1 MVLGF
6 SSYFFSFPP
15 LNFNFCNKRYVCW
28 SFPPRPQ
35 HRGLSQPEP
44 RARRRPD
51 LSLPPAA
58 AGALARHHTGG
69 PAAPPP
75 PPVGDFSLPLP
86 TTSPLPMAA
95 VDPLEGRTITRQVS
109 TATPTR
115 SCSLKRPCPST
126 TVSSPVCQ
134 PSTPFFSSLPC
145 LLGFLDS

>member
-115 SCSLKRPCPST
+115 SQAPMPIDHCLLAGVST
-126 TVSSPVCQ
+126 IHAFLLFSPVLARV
-134 PSTPFFSSLPC
+134 S
-145 LLGFLDS
+145 